1 MISRV
6 LFYAPV
12 AKRRIYKTYVY
23 GIEPL
28 ILMSS
33 KKFKLQNFMNLSET
47 WSNLHKKWN

>member
-1 MISRV
+1 MIIRV
-6 LFYAPV
+6 LFCAPV

-33 KKFKLQNFMNLSET
+33 NKFKLQNFMNLSET
-47 WSNLHKKWN
+47 